1 MKKKFIDRW
10 WVRILALVIIPSL
23 FGGLSSAAP
32 FWVFLSLL
40 SLMVVRGIEI
50 RKPSNVET
58 GLSAQLVDSKSKK
71 RPAPPRNKWLMP
83 AEGTFILLESSGN
96 FSVGLAGESHYFE
109 AISMAANR
117 QSGEHAATAE
127 IIGEPDNKF
136 DSNAVRVE
144 INGRTVG
151 YIPREEAPAFRPLLD
166 YGKSVDKRIFAS
178 CRVWVSD
185 DDESYGSV
193 SLDIDDPESALP
205 PINISEVPQSAVVWP
220 IGNTLQVSEE
230 SRNTENLKVVFEKM
244 RDSIGRTVL
253 FELAVDRTKPDK
265 PEAHVLFNGL
275 KVGELSP
282 VSAKKFMSAIEK
294 ASSIGKRLFVR
305 GEATGNSLAAE
316 VRIFAKS
323 PELLSE
329 SEVQRL
335 LG

>member
-1 MKKKFIDRW
+1 
-10 WVRILALVIIPSL
+10 
-23 FGGLSSAAP
+23 
-32 FWVFLSLL
+32 
-40 SLMVVRGIEI
+40 
-50 RKPSNVET
+50 
-58 GLSAQLVDSKSKK
+58 
-71 RPAPPRNKWLMP
+71 MP
-83 AEGTFILLESSGN
+83 EDGTFILLEASGN

-109 AISMAANR
+109 AISSAANR
-117 QSGEHAATAE
+117 QSGEHVTIAE
-127 IIGEPDNKF
+127 IIREPDNKF
-136 DSNAVRVE
+136 DANAVRVE

-151 YIPREEAPAFRPLLD
+151 YIPREEAPAFHPLLD
-166 YGKSVDKRIFAS
+166 FGKSVNKRIFAS